1 MSTWAHQTIC
11 AFDLETTGPDPA
23 RARIVTACVATIT
36 SAETTSRTWLVD
48 PQIAIP
54 QGATNVHGIT
64 TERAREHGQDYAAG
78 YAEIR
83 AALEQAWAAGH
94 MVVAFN
100 ACFDLTLMDAEG
112 QRLGFAPLQPGLV
125 VDPFVIDREM
135 DKYRKGK
142 RTLGDVSAHYGV
154 PLDNSH
160 EAEADALAAAHL
172 VRALTTKYPQI
183 AELDIVAEQTSW
195 HAERQR
201 DFAAYLTRQGRD
213 ASDVNGEW
221 PIRVSR

>member
-1 MSTWAHQTIC
+1 MTTWSDQTIC
-11 AFDLETTGPDPA
+11 AFDLETTGPDPT
-23 RARIVTACVATIT
+23 RARIVTACVATVT
-36 SAETTSRTWLVD
+36 GAEISSRTWLLD
-48 PQIAIP
+48 PQMEIP
-54 QGATNVHGIT
+54 EGATNVHGIT
-64 TERAREHGQDYAAG
+64 TAQAREHGQDYATG

-83 AALEQAWAAGH
+83 AALELAWAGGQ

-100 ACFDLTLMDAEG
+100 ASFDLTLMNAEG
-112 QRLGFAPLQPGLV
+112 LRLGLPPLAPQLV

-142 RTLGDVSAHYGV
+142 RTLGAVSDHYGV
-154 PLDNSH
+154 PLENSH

-172 VRALTTKYPQI
+172 VRALATRYPQI
-183 AELDIVAEQTSW
+183 TELDIVAEQTAW

-221 PIRVSR
+221 PIRQSL

>member
-1 MSTWAHQTIC
+1 MSTWSDQAIC
-11 AFDLETTGPDPA
+11 AFDLETTGPDPS
-23 RARIVTACVATIT
+23 RARIVTACVATVT
-36 SAETTSRTWLVD
+36 GSQVSSRTWLLD
-48 PQIAIP
+48 PVLEIP

-64 TERAREHGQDYAAG
+64 TAHAREHGQDYAAG

-83 AALEQAWAAGH
+83 AALERAWAGGH

-100 ACFDLTLMDAEG
+100 AGFDLTLMNAEG
-112 QRLGFAPLQPGLV
+112 LRLGLPPLTPGLV

-142 RTLGDVSAHYGV
+142 RTLGAVSTHYGV
-154 PLDNSH
+154 VLENSH
-160 EAEADALAAAHL
+160 EAEADALAAAEL
-172 VRALTTKYPQI
+172 VHALTATYPQI
-183 AELDIVAEQTSW
+183 SKLDIVAAQTAW

-201 DFAAYLTRQGRD
+201 DFAAYLARQGKD

-221 PIRVSR
+221 PIRRG